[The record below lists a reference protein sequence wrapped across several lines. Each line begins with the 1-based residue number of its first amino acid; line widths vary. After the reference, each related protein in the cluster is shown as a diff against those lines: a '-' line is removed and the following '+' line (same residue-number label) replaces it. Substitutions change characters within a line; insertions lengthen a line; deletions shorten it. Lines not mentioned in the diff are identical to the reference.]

1 MFGFNAGL
9 VMLGV
14 MVVIPVIYLLSYGLN
29 SFNKWRLGES
39 MPQHKIKINIIL
51 ALVIGFIL
59 GGVGQYFWDNVN
71 SCMQTGR
78 SQGECLLNIGKE
90 AE

>member
-14 MVVIPVIYLLSYGLN
+14 MVAIPVIYLLSYGLN

-51 ALVIGFIL
+51 ALVIGFIML
-59 GGVGQYFWDNVN
+59 IAVCRPAD
-71 SCMQTGR
+71 
-78 SQGECLLNIGKE
+78 LKE
-90 AE
+90 SVC

>member
-14 MVVIPVIYLLSYGLN
+14 MVSIPVIYLLSYGLD

-39 MPQHKIKINIIL
+39 MPNIK
-51 ALVIGFIL
+51 
-59 GGVGQYFWDNVN
+59 
-71 SCMQTGR
+71 
-78 SQGECLLNIGKE
+78 
-90 AE
+90 

>member
-1 MFGFNAGL
+1 MFGFNTGL
-9 VMLGV
+9 VMLGA
-14 MVVIPVIYLLSYGLN
+14 MVAFPAIYLLIYGLN

-39 MPQHKIKINIIL
+39 VPQHKIKINIIL

-59 GGVGQYFWDNVN
+59 GGICQYFWDNVN

-78 SQGECLLNIGKE
+78 TQGECLLNIGKDVK
-90 AE
+90 